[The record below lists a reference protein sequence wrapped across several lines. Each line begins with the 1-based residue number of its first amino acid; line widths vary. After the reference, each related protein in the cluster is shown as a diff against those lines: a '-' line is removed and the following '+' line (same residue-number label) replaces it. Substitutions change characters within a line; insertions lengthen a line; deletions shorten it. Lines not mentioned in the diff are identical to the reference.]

1 MLPDSER
8 FVNIHAHRLAASQE
22 EWVLTNLFAKDYPPD
37 GDEAGQYS
45 VGLHPWHIEES
56 DVSQILRKVQ
66 LATENPK
73 VFAIGEVGLDKA
85 IKTPLKLQQ
94 EVFEVQ
100 VELAEKNDLALIIH
114 AVKSFNELIE
124 FMKVHKPVVPMV
136 IHGYHGGI
144 QMAEDLVKAGFYLSL
159 GKSLMDTESLQKVAE
174 IIPLRKLF
182 LESDEA
188 DVSIQTLYNKLG
200 EILET
205 PVDFLKVKIT
215 DNLGRVF
222 PRYTEF

>member
-8 FVNIHAHRLAASQE
+8 FVNIHAHRLAGSHE

-37 GDEAGQYS
+37 GNEEAQYS

-56 DVSQILRKVQ
+56 DVSQVLKKIQ

-73 VFAIGEVGLDKA
+73 VYAIGEVGLDKA
-85 IKTPLKLQQ
+85 ISTPMKLQQ

-100 VELAEKNDLALIIH
+100 VDLAERNDLAVIIH

-124 FMKVHKPVVPMV
+124 FMKAHKPVVPMV
-136 IHGYHGGI
+136 IHGYNGSV
-144 QMAEDLVKAGFYLSL
+144 QMAEDLFKAGFYLSL
-159 GKSLMDTESLQKVAE
+159 GHRLMDSETLQQVAE
-174 IIPLRKLF
+174 LIPLRKLF

-188 DVSIQTLYNKLG
+188 DVTIQTLYNKLG
-200 EILET
+200 ELLET
-205 PVDFLKVKIT
+205 PVDYLKVKTT
-215 DNLGRVF
+215 DNLRRVF
-222 PRYTEF
+222 PRYTQY